1 LRVKQRAE
9 AVGDRFRLLKFG
21 LIGLVRGI
29 IYDSVAFVVEASRC
43 LRRFCRKRVKGEG
56 EHGNAKQ
63 DSHHVLPGW
72 LLANVFR
79 SGANAKWKFAC
90 FSVSAPEG
98 KIR

>member
-1 LRVKQRAE
+1 
-9 AVGDRFRLLKFG
+9 

-29 IYDSVAFVVEASRC
+29 IYDPVAFVVEASRC
-43 LRRFCRKRVKGEG
+43 VRRFWRKRVKGKG

-79 SGANAKWKFAC
+79 FDANAK
-90 FSVSAPEG
+90 
-98 KIR
+98 